1 MKTHDYSNGQL
12 AKDYFRVS
20 TINVPDVE
28 YQLAAKNWIRNC
40 KENLSKIYQKEGN
53 LDTLKIPNFPKIIT
67 LQAKGLLELILK
79 EGIEQTERLMTE
91 KANSKMRISAKIS
104 RLSPLVNNSI
114 RTKKTSDENNPFFER
129 AVRLYEQD

>member
-1 MKTHDYSNGQL
+1 
-12 AKDYFRVS
+12 
-20 TINVPDVE
+20 
-28 YQLAAKNWIRNC
+28 
-40 KENLSKIYQKEGN
+40 
-53 LDTLKIPNFPKIIT
+53 
-67 LQAKGLLELILK
+67 
-79 EGIEQTERLMTE
+79 MTE